1 MIGMT
6 NPIGQHQLAD
16 AFTPDWI
23 PIYSDL
29 VYAPVTASR
38 DNVYVT
44 WLNNKTRVNQIYESK
59 Y

>member
-1 MIGMT
+1 MT

-44 WLNNKTRVNQIYESK
+44 WLNNKTRVSQIYESK